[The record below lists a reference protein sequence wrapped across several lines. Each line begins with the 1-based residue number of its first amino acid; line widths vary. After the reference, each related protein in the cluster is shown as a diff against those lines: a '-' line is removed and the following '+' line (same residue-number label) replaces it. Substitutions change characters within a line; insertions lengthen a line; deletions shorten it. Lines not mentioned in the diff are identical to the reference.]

1 MIKNIVFDLGNVLV
15 DFDPP
20 RFVMEKTANKDQ
32 QKMLMSEIFGS
43 VAGHLVYRAECYT
56 TNGGTS

>member
-43 VAGHLVYRAECYT
+43 VDWLRYCVIYSRL
-56 TNGGTS
+56 S

>member
-20 RFVMEKTANKDQ
+20 RFVMEKTADKNQ

-43 VAGHLVYRAECYT
+43 VDWLRFDK
-56 TNGGTS
+56 GTMNREELLT